1 MEQQLPQFVSFV
13 ESVLT
18 QFIVI
23 YFWEGV
29 GRISGMCE
37 LLKVL
42 ELIYVYIKK
51 KKRHHCGGSVR
62 MLIHLSHAGQSA
74 EEGQGRDLL
83 EMMQA
88 YISPQRQNKT
98 IKKITQNQHLG
109 SSLSMLSVSDL
120 RSISCATA

>member
-1 MEQQLPQFVSFV
+1 MERQLPQFVSFV

-18 QFIVI
+18 QFTVI

-29 GRISGMCE
+29 GRISGMRE

-42 ELIYVYIKK
+42 ELIYVYVKK
-51 KKRHHCGGSVR
+51 KNKHHCGVSAR
-62 MLIHLSHAGQSA
+62 MLIDLSHAGQSA

-88 YISPQRQNKT
+88 YISPQRHR
-98 IKKITQNQHLG
+98 IK
-109 SSLSMLSVSDL
+109 
-120 RSISCATA
+120 